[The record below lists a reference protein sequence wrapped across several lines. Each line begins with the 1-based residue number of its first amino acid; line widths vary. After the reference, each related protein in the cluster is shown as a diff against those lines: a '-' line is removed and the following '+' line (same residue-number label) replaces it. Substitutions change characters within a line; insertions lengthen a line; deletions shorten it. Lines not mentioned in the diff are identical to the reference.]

1 MQTETP
7 LYDVLNYLPDGV
19 LMVDERGV
27 ILFAN
32 EAFTE
37 TVGYSQEMLNGLNI
51 LTLLA
56 DVDTFLECFQKVS
69 REGKSIDTP
78 TDFLHRD
85 GGIVHT
91 VKSVRMIQRNGHTR
105 FFVNIRN
112 MTGLNVINK
121 ELLHSKNLIEY
132 QARELSTLLN
142 SKNRELEGILRN
154 IDEVIWYIDSQ
165 TLELRYVNEAVQQI
179 FGFSGEYFCSNPDHW
194 KSQIYPDDHALV
206 QTFFETLPKGQ
217 SQTIRFRIIHAE
229 GDIRWVSSR
238 IHYNAELGLFV
249 GITHDITE
257 SKSRSEEILYLAY
270 HDPLT
275 ALPNRSKLKE
285 ELEKRSL
292 EEHRSFALFFIDLD
306 NFKIINDTMGHDA
319 GDSLL
324 REMSRRLKANVPADT
339 LITRFG
345 GDEFVLLIDKDDT
358 GELSLYADRLFET
371 FSEPFY
377 LGANRFFLSASI
389 GIAVSS
395 QITTHGTDLI
405 KHADTAMYDAK
416 KRGKNRYSF
425 YNASMAKA
433 LHDFVK
439 IENLIYEALRQ
450 NLFELHFQPLI
461 DVKTFDCKG
470 VEALLRLKA
479 PYNHISPEQII
490 GVAEA
495 CGEIDTLGR
504 LIFSLAC
511 DFIEQYSSCFP
522 ADFFVSV
529 NVSPKQFQ
537 RDKFAKNLLELLA
550 YRFITPSTIMIEVTE
565 SAIME
570 NVRSTSDQLVALREG
585 GIKIALDDFGTGYS
599 SFSHLAKLPIDILK
613 IDKSFVHSIVENN
626 TQRHVVEAM
635 IHLGHTL
642 GMTVTAEG
650 VEDKKTA
657 DLLKLLGIDT
667 LQGFYFSKPVSD
679 EAVFPFFCTSSAI

>member
-1 MQTETP
+1 MQTEAP
-7 LYDVLNYLPDGV
+7 LYDVLNDLPDGV
-19 LMVDERGV
+19 LMVDDRGV

-32 EAFTE
+32 DSFSEI
-37 TVGYSQEMLNGLNI
+37 VGYEQKMLNGLNI

-56 DVDTFLECFQKVS
+56 DIDTFLECFEKVT
-69 REGKSIDTP
+69 REGKSLDAP

-85 GGIVHT
+85 GSVVHT
-91 VKSVRMIQRNGHTR
+91 VKSVRMIQRDGHTR

-121 ELLHSKNLIEY
+121 ELLFSKTMIEY
-132 QARELSTLLN
+132 QARELSSLLN
-142 SKNRELEGILRN
+142 SKNRELEEILRN
-154 IDEVIWYIDSQ
+154 IDEVIWYIDSRS
-165 TLELRYVNEAVQQI
+165 LELRYVNEAVEQL
-179 FGFSGEYFCSNPDHW
+179 FGFSGEYLCTHPDQW
-194 KSQIYPDDHALV
+194 KNQIFPDDRHLV
-206 QTFFETLPKGQ
+206 QTFFETL
-217 SQTIRFRIIHAE
+217 SQGNSQEIRFRILHAQ
-229 GDIRWVSSR
+229 GHIRWVSSR
-238 IHYNAELGLFV
+238 IHNNAELGLFI
-249 GITHDITE
+249 GISHDITE
-257 SKSRSEEILYLAY
+257 SKARSEEILYLAY

-275 ALPNRSKLKE
+275 GLPNRSRLKE

-292 EEHRSFALFFIDLD
+292 EKHKPFSLFFIDLD
-306 NFKIINDTMGHDA
+306 NFKIINDTMGHEA
-319 GDSLL
+319 GDILL
-324 REMSRRLKANVPADT
+324 REMSRRLNANVPEGT
-339 LITRFG
+339 LVTRFG
-345 GDEFVLLIDKDDT
+345 GDEFVLLIDNDDT
-358 GELSLYADRLFET
+358 GELSRFGDRLFET

-377 LGANRFFLSASI
+377 LGTNRFFLSASI

-395 QITTHGTDLI
+395 QISIHGNDLI

-416 KRGKNRYSF
+416 KKGKNRYSF
-425 YNASMAKA
+425 YNATMAKA

-479 PYNHISPEQII
+479 PYNHISPEQIV

-537 RDKFAKNLLELLA
+537 REKFAKNLLELLA

-570 NVRSTSDQLVALREG
+570 NIRSTFDQLVALREG

-667 LQGFYFSKPVSD
+667 LQGYYFSKPVSD
-679 EAVFPFFCTSSAI
+679 EAVFPFFSACSAI